1 MEGLFWSRRPNCN
14 SLAPTRR
21 IEKGVVVEEGV
32 ETLKAR
38 ITTAMYVENPKNK
51 NVVDCVTILDCNYRH
66 SDFCW
71 LISLLMSLISS

>member
-38 ITTAMYVENPKNK
+38 VTTAMYVQNSKIK
-51 NVVDCVTILDCNYRH
+51 NVVNYA
-66 SDFCW
+66 
-71 LISLLMSLISS
+71 LY

>member
-38 ITTAMYVENPKNK
+38 VTTAMYVENSKIK
-51 NVVDCVTILDCNYRH
+51 KRRSGTRMEQCSYRH
-66 SDFCW
+66 SDFY
-71 LISLLMSLISS
+71 